1 MVTKLSS
8 PKINTKFPNLQVRNA
23 QISKEERDTRTFS
36 GPGFPNGK
44 NDVRPRLQT
53 SFYWLSISY
62 IQLVYSLFLSQR
74 DGMVHFRQCCF
85 KSRLVRLPRSGNFSD
100 LKIEFSQH
108 NARLGK
114 AYQLRK
120 TQGNISENGR
130 LVQSLKVFI
139 PDQRPLFSLL
149 VNAKCFLWRKFE
161 VRILFI
167 SRHTFQYTSTYV
179 HFQANSP
186 QPVRSG
192 CQWHPDWFPRHCKE
206 TKGNLLEPKV

>member
-1 MVTKLSS
+1 M
-8 PKINTKFPNLQVRNA
+8 QVRNA
-23 QISKEERDTRTFS
+23 KVSKEETDTRTFS

-44 NDVRPRLQT
+44 NDVRPRLQMT
-53 SFYWLSISY
+53 FYWLPISY
-62 IQLVYSLFLSQR
+62 IQLDSIFSISISKRWYGTR
-74 DGMVHFRQCCF
+74 PCCF
-85 KSRLVRLPRSGNFSD
+85 KSRLVRLPKSGNFSD
-100 LKIEFSQH
+100 LKIEFSQQ

-114 AYQLRK
+114 AHQLSQ
-120 TQGNISENGR
+120 TQENISENGR

-149 VNAKCFLWRKFE
+149 VNAKCLWRKFE
-161 VRILFI
+161 VSFSYHDTHLSILL
-167 SRHTFQYTSTYV
+167 QYV

-206 TKGNLLEPKV
+206 TKGNLLAPKV